1 MLVSFDRN
9 YTRPAFQR
17 RPQGAEIKQYT
28 KAVSQGLKIL
38 DKKVG
43 VIVHNSAVPS
53 SSGKNLGIGSLLSKN
68 AEKLFIPFLAMNA
81 VTSIQQEPDNLRGK
95 YDPSPYSPQSLAK
108 NTYMLPVERLSGDE
122 YAGMLDDA
130 DVRSVVRENNK
141 RYLPNKVN
149 YNKVSES
156 YEKVLSRAYQNFTN
170 PENAEKFSSL
180 RKEFSE
186 FSTKNAKELTPSAI
200 YEILSRKNNNENWR
214 TWQENERNLYVSN
227 DKSELKK
234 ISKEKASEID
244 YFIFKQWLV
253 DREIIKANK
262 RNKDLG
268 ISIIGDLPVA
278 FTPVEVW
285 KNQDLFLDNLA
296 LGCPPDYFSPDGQ
309 RWDFAV
315 LKPEKIFNADGSL
328 GEGGKLLK
336 NRVEK
341 IFESSPGGVRIDH
354 IIGLIDPFVYSKN
367 EPKMTPENSGRL
379 YSSPEHQLLGK
390 YKKDTVEQY
399 ASIIQKIVIPA
410 AEKYG
415 LTKDDIICEDL
426 GLVTD
431 PVRKI
436 MEDFNLSGISVTQY
450 DYRGKETPAK
460 NIIMPGSHDNESYV
474 EYTDR
479 MFEEAKQLGSK
490 VDKLADDTIVP
501 NENRDAY
508 RWEMATKK
516 DKFISS
522 SFAELFTSPAKKVQ
536 LFFTTFFGMGETYN
550 RPGTTKDCWTL
561 RIPEKFE
568 DLYWSNVKDGKA
580 INLPEVIARAIRNKG
595 EEFSSKHN
603 ALLSDLD
610 KFSNILKQ

>member
-1 MLVSFDRN
+1 MLVSLDVN
-9 YTRPAFQR
+9 YTRPSFQR
-17 RPQGAEIKQYT
+17 RPRGAEIKQYT
-28 KAVSQGLKIL
+28 KAVAQGLKVL

-53 SSGKNLGIGSLLSKN
+53 AVGKNIGIGSLLSKN

-108 NTYMLPVERLSGDE
+108 NTYMLPVERLSSGE
-122 YAGMLDDA
+122 YDGLLDD
-130 DVRSVVRENNK
+130 VEIKGLVKENNK

-149 YNKVSES
+149 YNKVSEN
-156 YEKVLSRAYQNFTN
+156 YERVLSKAYENFVK
-170 PENAEKFSSL
+170 PENAEKFSPL
-180 RKEFSE
+180 IKEFSDFKSE
-186 FSTKNAKELTPSAI
+186 NSEELVPSAL
-200 YEILSRKNNNENWR
+200 YEILSKKNNNENWK
-214 TWQENERNLYVSN
+214 TWEEKERNLYVSA
-227 DKSELKK
+227 DKTELNKVV
-234 ISKEKASEID
+234 KEKTSEID

-253 DREIIKANK
+253 EREIAKANK
-262 RNKDLG
+262 RNEGLG
-268 ISIIGDLPVA
+268 LSVIGDLPVA

-315 LKPEKIFNADGSL
+315 LKPERIFNSDGSL
-328 GEGGKLLK
+328 GDGGKLLQK
-336 NRVEK
+336 RCEK

-367 EPKMTPENSGRL
+367 EPKMTAENSGRL
-379 YSSPEHQLLGK
+379 YSSPEHPILGK
-390 YKKDTVEQY
+390 YKKDNIEQY
-399 ASIIQKIVIPA
+399 ASVIQRIVIPT

-436 MEDFNLSGISVTQY
+436 MNDLNLSGISVTQF

-460 NIIMPGSHDNESYV
+460 NIIMPGSHDNESYI
-474 EYTDR
+474 EYTDKI
-479 MFEEAKQLGSK
+479 FEEAKHLGSK
-490 VDKLADDTIVP
+490 ADKLAEDTFVP
-501 NENRDAY
+501 GENREHY
-508 RWEMATKK
+508 RWEISTRK

-536 LFFTTFFGMGETYN
+536 LFFTTFFGMNETYN

-568 DLYWSNVKDGKA
+568 DLYWDNVKAGKA

-595 EEFSSKHN
+595 EDFSSKHN
-603 ALLSDLD
+603 ALLSELD
-610 KFSNILKQ
+610 KFTCVLKQ